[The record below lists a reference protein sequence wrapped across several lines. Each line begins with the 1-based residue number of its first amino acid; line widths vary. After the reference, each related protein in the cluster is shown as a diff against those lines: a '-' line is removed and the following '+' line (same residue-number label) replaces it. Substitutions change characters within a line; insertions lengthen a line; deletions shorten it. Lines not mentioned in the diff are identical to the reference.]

1 MFSVRQKKTSFK
13 IRERAEV
20 FGTKQDKLKASQF
33 YATFFP
39 VFPKAPT
46 EVGKGWMDSW
56 DSAVVVPSDLLSEA
70 DLPFTLEYATNLFHS
85 IASGVSVSRPNVSA
99 TIIAY
104 IREYEPLISCLPVK
118 RFLASTVASEFGVP
132 MTNLHPLKKDLL
144 EAEHQRRLALLS
156 ALCHFSSQLA
166 MRVLSDQ
173 LASPSAFEG
182 GVKNCIGGYSGT
194 LAFACITALR
204 DFCEARVAL
213 RKSAFRNPHETYSLR
228 MIRASPFSKELFDKG
243 EKSTIEQDFGKF
255 VHKNLSWESFLDVK
269 VQPSTSQPKQKAS
282 PKQSWR
288 GRQSPRGRGRGF
300 SGSSY
305 RGKGGPFKS
314 SGGGNGQSR
323 GQKFR
328 QGNQSFSRGRGGR
341 RN

>member
-1 MFSVRQKKTSFK
+1 M
-13 IRERAEV
+13 
-20 FGTKQDKLKASQF
+20 
-33 YATFFP
+33 
-39 VFPKAPT
+39 
-46 EVGKGWMDSW
+46 
-56 DSAVVVPSDLLSEA
+56 
-70 DLPFTLEYATNLFHS
+70 
-85 IASGVSVSRPNVSA
+85 
-99 TIIAY
+99 
-104 IREYEPLISCLPVK
+104 
-118 RFLASTVASEFGVP
+118 ASTIASEFGVP
-132 MTNLHPLKKDLL
+132 LINLHPLKKDLL
-144 EAEHQRRLALLS
+144 DAEHQRRLALLT
-156 ALCHFSSQLA
+156 ALCHFSSHLA

-213 RKSAFRNPHETYSLR
+213 RRSAFKNPHETYSMR
-228 MIRASPFSKELFDKG
+228 MIRASPFSKELFDKE
-243 EKSTIEQDFGKF
+243 EKSTIEEDFGKF
-255 VHKNLSWESFLDVK
+255 IHKNLTWESFLDVK
-269 VQPSTSQPKQKAS
+269 VPPSSNQPKQKAAPS
-282 PKQSWR
+282 QSWR

-300 SGSSY
+300 SGSSF
-305 RGKGGPFKS
+305 RGKGGPYKS